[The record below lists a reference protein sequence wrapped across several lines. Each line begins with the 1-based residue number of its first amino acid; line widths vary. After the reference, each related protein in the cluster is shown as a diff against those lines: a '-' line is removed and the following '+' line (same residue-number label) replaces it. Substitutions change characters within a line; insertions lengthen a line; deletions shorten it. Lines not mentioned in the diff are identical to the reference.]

1 MEALTVAGSV
11 DSLEHRLEITNDTE
25 RQLIANAKQ
34 DRGRRRHGLVIPDQP
49 GGGQHCRHRIGR
61 KAHDDEADHG
71 IGEPRDH
78 PGQGDGEQD
87 KCGEIQDS
95 KSAGH
100 QRHRGEP

>member
-11 DSLEHRLEITNDTE
+11 DSLEHRLEVTDDTE

-49 GGGQHCRHRIGR
+49 GRGQNCRHRIGG

-71 IGEPRDH
+71 IGRTPR
-78 PGQGDGEQD
+78 P
-87 KCGEIQDS
+87 S
-95 KSAGH
+95 RA
-100 QRHRGEP
+100 R